1 MEPEASETSA
11 SPELKAG
18 LKITVT
24 EKPGCRRVLEIEVS
38 ASEINRE
45 FEAAYKRLRQGLSI
59 PGYRKGKAPLEL
71 LKARHSD
78 SATQEVKENL
88 VPRAY
93 EQALKEKNISPI
105 SMQEI
110 SDIELKPDRPL
121 RFKVEIEVPPQIQ
134 ELNYKELEVE
144 KPVFLITDEL
154 IDKTLEELQE
164 SHGEETVVDRKAQRG
179 DILTVDLEKVTPE
192 ASSPERRENIEISLK
207 PDAIQK
213 EFYEALVGKGGG
225 ELVEVTVAG
234 SEDRPE
240 KGSSEESVE
249 YRLKIK
255 KVKERKLPELNE
267 EFAKRFTGWT
277 GRPDPQNIAELKSNI
292 EADLDIKAR
301 KEAEQILRRNLIR
314 KVVETNPIEI
324 PESLVSDYTKS
335 VSQGLKSKL
344 TDLEEEKF
352 QESYRPHLIDQ
363 LRWELLFHRIAE
375 EEKIEVTPDDIEG
388 WVGRYAERFQ
398 LPKEKIRQNLS
409 DEKEK
414 QRIEEQLLEEKVTD
428 FLISKSEIKERGL
441 PYDAE

>member
-1 MEPEASETSA
+1 MEPGVNEVNQEF
-11 SPELKAG
+11 KVG
-18 LKITVT
+18 LKVTVT
-24 EKPGCRRVLEIEVS
+24 EKPGCRRVLEIEVP
-38 ASEINRE
+38 ASEVNRE
-45 FEAAYKRLRQGLSI
+45 FEAAYKRLRQNLSI
-59 PGYRKGKAPLEL
+59 PGYRKGRAPPEL
-71 LKARHSD
+71 LKARYSE

-93 EQALKEKNISPI
+93 QQALKEKNLSPI
-105 SMQEI
+105 SMQEL
-110 SDIELKPDRPL
+110 SEIELAPDRPL
-121 RFKVEIEVPPQIQ
+121 EFKVEIEVPPQIR

-144 KPVFLITDEL
+144 KPVFLITDGL

-179 DILTVDLEKVTPE
+179 DIVTVDLEKLTPE

-225 ELVEVTVAG
+225 ELVEVTVAR
-234 SEDRPE
+234 SDDRPE

-255 KVKERKLPELNE
+255 EIKERKLPELNE

-277 GRPDPQNIAELKSNI
+277 GRPDPQNIAELKANI

-301 KEAEQILRRNLIR
+301 REAEQILRRNLIR
-314 KVVETNPIEI
+314 KVVEANPIEI
-324 PESLVSDYTKS
+324 PESLVSDYAKS
-335 VSQGLKSKL
+335 VSQGLKGKL
-344 TDLEEEKF
+344 TDLEKEKF

-375 EEKIEVTPDDIEG
+375 EEKIEVTPEDLEG
-388 WVGRYAERFQ
+388 WIRKYAERFQ